1 VVAVYSTFLQRA
13 YDEILHDVALQNL
26 NVTFCLDRAGAVGA
40 DGVTHQGLYDLSY
53 LSSMPNMTVLAP
65 RSTEELKR
73 MLAYAAEKPSPVAIR
88 YPNGEEEC
96 SLPSDGGVEANY
108 PTPVQIARLDGPW
121 TVDFLDKVRGPKEPV
136 VFEALTDWT
145 TNSDDLIKYYS
156 GTAVYKSSFKL
167 DTAPDGNHILIDLG
181 DFVAMARVKVN
192 GQDAGGLWT
201 APYTLDITDL
211 VKAGD
216 NEVEIEVVN
225 TWLNRLIGDL
235 NLPEAKRTT
244 WAAIN
249 SWKADSPLQ
258 KAGLFGPVV
267 IESVDYAE

>member
-1 VVAVYSTFLQRA
+1 MY
-13 YDEILHDVALQNL
+13 
-26 NVTFCLDRAGAVGA
+26 
-40 DGVTHQGLYDLSY
+40 
-53 LSSMPNMTVLAP
+53 
-65 RSTEELKR
+65 KR
-73 MLAYAAEKPSPVAIR
+73 
-88 YPNGEEEC
+88 
-96 SLPSDGGVEANY
+96 
-108 PTPVQIARLDGPW
+108 Q
-121 TVDFLDKVRGPKEPV
+121 KVRGPKEPV

-167 DTAPDGNHILIDLG
+167 DAAPDGNHILIDLG

>member
-1 VVAVYSTFLQRA
+1 MTPEFRVTGKQPELWSAATGDIRKLPAFEQKSGATAVP
-13 YDEILHDVALQNL
+13 
-26 NVTFCLDRAGAVGA
+26 
-40 DGVTHQGLYDLSY
+40 
-53 LSSMPNMTVLAP
+53 MKLAP
-65 RSTEELKR
+65 YES
-73 MLAYAAEKPSPVAIR
+73 AFVVFFDAA
-88 YPNGEEEC
+88 GQ
-96 SLPSDGGVEANY
+96 PSDGRVEANY

-167 DTAPDGNHILIDLG
+167 DAAPDGNHILIDLG

-216 NEVEIEVVN
+216 NEVEDEVVN

-235 NLPEAKRTT
+235 NRRKPNARHGRRSTRGKPTLRCKR
-244 WAAIN
+244 
-249 SWKADSPLQ
+249 Q
-258 KAGLFGPVV
+258 GLFGPVV

>member
-1 VVAVYSTFLQRA
+1 MRAPSSCSSTRRDSRRTA
-13 YDEILHDVALQNL
+13 AWRPTTRRRY
-26 NVTFCLDRAGAVGA
+26 
-40 DGVTHQGLYDLSY
+40 
-53 LSSMPNMTVLAP
+53 
-65 RSTEELKR
+65 RS
-73 MLAYAAEKPSPVAIR
+73 P
-88 YPNGEEEC
+88 
-96 SLPSDGGVEANY
+96 
-108 PTPVQIARLDGPW
+108 RLDGPW

-167 DTAPDGNHILIDLG
+167 DAAPDGNHILIDLG

-249 SWKADSPLQ
+249 SVRKPTLRCKRQDC
-258 KAGLFGPVV
+258 
-267 IESVDYAE
+267 SVPS